1 MNGSRSATRARRS
14 GLVLA
19 WAGALALGAATPAS
33 ADAAPSTLRA
43 VGNGLT
49 FVTPDAATVNI
60 SVARAGA
67 SADAARGREN
77 ARLQAILAGLRATGV
92 PPADVQTANISLS
105 REGLGPARRGHRR
118 RFRFVASASLTV
130 NTKRVE
136 LLSRIFAA
144 ASQAGADSFD
154 GPSYTVSDPSA
165 GKLAAEAAAV
175 RDARRRADSAAAAAG
190 VRVTG
195 VQSIDLDP
203 SSPSSTSPAA
213 GAPSTGVTAPK
224 PGVGHAPIPTPVNR
238 ASRRSTPRWTSSS
251 SSGPSASSR
260 LVQEAEVGVKCQC
273 TRSRH

>member
-1 MNGSRSATRARRS
+1 MRHDGWMNGWRSGTRVRRG

-19 WAGALALGAATPAS
+19 CAGALALGAATPAS

-67 SADAARGREN
+67 SANAARGREN

-154 GPSYTVSDPSA
+154 GPNYTVSDPAA

-203 SSPSSTSPAA
+203 STNPNSNSTSPAA
-213 GAPSTGVTAPK
+213 GAPGSGKQVIR
-224 PGVGHAPIPTPVNR
+224 PGVGHAPIPTPVNPGKQEVD
-238 ASRRSTPRWTSSS
+238 ATVDVVFLV
-251 SSGPSASSR
+251 GP
-260 LVQEAEVGVKCQC
+260 
-273 TRSRH
+273 